1 MRKVSLCLVVL
12 LLVAEGSAGSRQGSY
27 EPTEEFPPCMKWL
40 QDRMKEAMSIK
51 EGMSLEELLKVYEH
65 AGGLRTISF
74 AERIEPSGDVD
85 AETLSQRF
93 DEGFFDLKSCPYIKV
108 DIIFEIPKDVDPIT
122 ASREDVMI
130 KKMSRIYL
138 DYLTVD

>member
-1 MRKVSLCLVVL
+1 MIEDKGVILSVGQELR
-12 LLVAEGSAGSRQGSY
+12 
-27 EPTEEFPPCMKWL
+27 
-40 QDRMKEAMSIK
+40 IK